1 MKLRPTEGLPEG
13 ELSSEAAELTRLAR
27 RSLGH
32 LLPTQHARGLAA
44 LRQRLRRR
52 RRPSTVGRFV
62 IAGLGMAGLA
72 VLGQRIFHGEP
83 IAPPA
88 ALAVRIE
95 AGTLDSNGA
104 IRAGRDGA
112 PALAFADGTVIE
124 LGPGTAGR
132 LESVDARGAHV
143 SIREGSAH
151 VSVVPKPQARWLV
164 DVGPFQIAVHGTAF
178 TAAWNESTGHLD
190 VRLEHGLVSVSG
202 PVGERPISVRTGQ
215 HLTIAVKEARVV
227 LKDERAEEPTAVPTA
242 PPVEVKAA
250 HVEAKAA
257 RVEAKSVPP
266 RTGETHAARPARA
279 AAASWTVAL
288 SAGDFS
294 AIVNDAERDIDRALA
309 ERSSEELA
317 ALSAAARYLRKND
330 LARRVL
336 ETERRRFPSSPRAAD
351 AAIFLG
357 RLDEN
362 ASDPA
367 RALSWYDRCLAEA
380 PAGPYAAEAL
390 GRKMMVVRDLAGPS
404 DARQVAGEYVRR
416 FPHGSYAGA
425 AQALRRK

>member
-1 MKLRPTEGLPEG
+1 M
-13 ELSSEAAELTRLAR
+13 
-27 RSLGH
+27 
-32 LLPTQHARGLAA
+32 
-44 LRQRLRRR
+44 
-52 RRPSTVGRFV
+52 
-62 IAGLGMAGLA
+62 
-72 VLGQRIFHGEP
+72 
-83 IAPPA
+83 
-88 ALAVRIE
+88 
-95 AGTLDSNGA
+95 
-104 IRAGRDGA
+104 
-112 PALAFADGTVIE
+112 
-124 LGPGTAGR
+124 
-132 LESVDARGAHV
+132 
-143 SIREGSAH
+143 
-151 VSVVPKPQARWLV
+151 
-164 DVGPFQIAVHGTAF
+164 
-178 TAAWNESTGHLD
+178 
-190 VRLEHGLVSVSG
+190 
-202 PVGERPISVRTGQ
+202 
-215 HLTIAVKEARVV
+215 
-227 LKDERAEEPTAVPTA
+227 PTA

-250 HVEAKAA
+250 RVEAKAG
-257 RVEAKSVPP
+257 RVEAKAVPP

-288 SAGDFS
+288 SAGDFG

-351 AAIFLG
+351 AAFFLG

-390 GRKMMVVRDLAGPS
+390 GRKMMVVRDLAGPT
-404 DARQVAGEYVRR
+404 DARQVADEYVRR